1 MANPQFIEQKAL
13 SLAEVKEILKGIEKR
28 DKELNIISNKAKEY
42 LDQFVSLTP
51 EKKEVVAK
59 KLNGLGITRLKDDQ
73 IAKIIDF
80 MPLTA
85 NDLKIVLLSY
95 PNLSLSKKDQESIVE
110 AIQEFAK

>member
-13 SLAEVKEILKGIEKR
+13 SLAEVKEALHEIEKR
-28 DKELNIISNKAKEY
+28 DKELNVISNKAKDYMEI
-42 LDQFVSLTP
+42 FVSLNS
-51 EKKEVVAK
+51 EKKEAVAK

-73 IAKIIDF
+73 VAKIIDF